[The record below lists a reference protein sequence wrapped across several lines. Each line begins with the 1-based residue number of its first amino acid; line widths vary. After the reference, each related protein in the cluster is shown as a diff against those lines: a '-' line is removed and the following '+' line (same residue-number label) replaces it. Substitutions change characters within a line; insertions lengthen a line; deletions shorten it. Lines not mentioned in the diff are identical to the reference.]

1 MADLRARNV
10 QDDLKAFINPDK
22 AKFFPKFFRTGKGE
36 YGEGDV
42 FIGVTVPNCRAVAK
56 KYRTLPLGEV
66 DKLLKSKVH
75 EERLTALFIL
85 VSQFEKGDKET
96 KTKVYEY
103 YLKNLKYVNN
113 WDLVDASSY
122 KIVGEYLLDHDTVPL
137 HKLAVGGD
145 LWGRRVAMVSTLA
158 FIRRNNLN
166 ICFEIAEILLD
177 DKEDLIHKA
186 FGWMLREA
194 GKKDEKAL
202 KDFLKKHY
210 EHMPRTA
217 LRYAIERFPEKV
229 RKQYLQGEI

>member
-103 YLKNLKYVNN
+103 YLKNLN
-113 WDLVDASSY
+113 
-122 KIVGEYLLDHDTVPL
+122 
-137 HKLAVGGD
+137 
-145 LWGRRVAMVSTLA
+145 M
-158 FIRRNNLN
+158 
-166 ICFEIAEILLD
+166 
-177 DKEDLIHKA
+177 
-186 FGWMLREA
+186 
-194 GKKDEKAL
+194 
-202 KDFLKKHY
+202 
-210 EHMPRTA
+210 
-217 LRYAIERFPEKV
+217 
-229 RKQYLQGEI
+229 